1 MFIFG
6 TLYYHHSSQMT
17 SSMEGREQ
25 EAASSRRSNDGP
37 EKARSH
43 AVSVFVIHLAWWP
56 TNFGNF
62 SKTTIALALGMEAF
76 SLHQSLSAINT
87 PSFEAKSTCFR
98 GERVNLSLS
107 KVEVIVFKS
116 QTNFNMQLS

>member
-1 MFIFG
+1 MFRFG
-6 TLYYHHSSQMT
+6 ILYYHHSSQMT

-62 SKTTIALALGMEAF
+62 SKTPIALA
-76 SLHQSLSAINT
+76 
-87 PSFEAKSTCFR
+87 FR
-98 GERVNLSLS
+98 YRSIFFAAVP
-107 KVEVIVFKS
+107 KCYKYPKF
-116 QTNFNMQLS
+116 